1 MENQNPKIEKV
12 GDSRLGWIF
21 GYSHIGPSHKQGNKP
36 NQDAYNLCS
45 GSFAGTPYLIACVA
59 DGHGDKKYPNSHIG
73 SSYAVQDASYVLG
86 QMILLEEVSTNSF
99 KSEFPRKITKKWGN
113 NVSTHG
119 EKITSNTE
127 CVKPNES
134 KSYGTTLITALVYK
148 QNLYLG
154 QIGDGLAIYLD
165 ENNNLE
171 KLIPEASENLV
182 GGTTDSLCS
191 ENSANL
197 FRIAI
202 RDISK
207 GGRLF
212 IFTDGLENAFKD
224 EAQFDIWAKDA
235 TKLLK
240 EYGEEKIAKELP
252 GWLEKYSKCSGD
264 DTTVIIMRIH
274 PAPKMQTF

>member
-1 MENQNPKIEKV
+1 MENQSPKIEKV

-21 GYSHIGPSHKQGNKP
+21 GYSHIGPSHKQSNKP

-59 DGHGDKKYPNSHIG
+59 DGHGDKKYTNSHIG

-86 QMILLEEVSTNSF
+86 QMILLEEVSVNCF
-99 KSEFPRKITKKWGN
+99 KSEFPRKITKKWGYS
-113 NVSTHG
+113 VSTHG
-119 EKITSNTE
+119 EKTASNTE
-127 CVKPNES
+127 FVIPNIL

-148 QNLYLG
+148 QNLYLA

-171 KLIPEASENLV
+171 KLIPEASDTLV

-191 ENSANL
+191 ENPANL

-207 GGRLF
+207 GGHLF

-224 EAQFDIWAKDA
+224 DAQFDIWAKDA

-240 EYGEEKIAKELP
+240 EYGEEKIAKALP
-252 GWLEKYSKCSGD
+252 DWLDKYSKCSGD
-264 DTTVIIMRIH
+264 DTTVIIMKIETEI
-274 PAPKMQTF
+274 KI

>member
-36 NQDAYNLCS
+36 NQDSYNLCS
-45 GSFAGTPYLIACVA
+45 GSYAGTPYLIACVA

-73 SSYAVQDASYVLG
+73 SSYAVQDATNVLG
-86 QMILLEEVSTNSF
+86 KMILDDDFGKDF
-99 KSEFPRKITKKWGN
+99 KVDFRKRITRQWDHS
-113 NVSTHG
+113 VSTHR
-119 EKITSNTE
+119 EITILNTE
-127 CVKPNES
+127 GVKPNES

-148 QNLYLG
+148 QYLYLG

-165 ENNNLE
+165 ENNILE
-171 KLIPEASENLV
+171 KLIPEASETHV

-197 FRIAI
+197 FRFAI

-207 GGRLF
+207 GGHLF

-224 EAQFDIWAKDA
+224 DAQFDIWAKDA
-235 TKLLK
+235 INLLK
-240 EYGEEKIAKELP
+240 EYGEEKIAKALP
-252 GWLEKYSKCSGD
+252 DWLEKYSNCSGD
-264 DTTVIIMRIH
+264 DTTVIIMKIEKELRI
-274 PAPKMQTF
+274 